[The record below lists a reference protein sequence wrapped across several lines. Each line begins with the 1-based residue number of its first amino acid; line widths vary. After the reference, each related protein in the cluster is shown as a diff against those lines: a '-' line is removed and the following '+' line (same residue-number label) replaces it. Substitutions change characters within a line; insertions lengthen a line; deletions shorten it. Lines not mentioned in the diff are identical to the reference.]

1 MAEFNP
7 IMQERFSELERLAR
21 AAGLDPYDV
30 IFFNVPV
37 QVIYEVSSYGLPTRY
52 AHWSFGRVYKYQ
64 KTQGEMGMSKIY
76 ELILNN
82 NPSYAFLDRNNPDTI
97 NLLVAAHCYLPGTY
111 VQTSDGLKS
120 IEEIKPND
128 NVFDASGRTTH
139 VIHPTYNVYDGEVV
153 TIQAGGYKFT
163 QTEDH
168 KLFAI
173 KTQSQHRRQYRSW
186 AKAFENI
193 DYKPEWVEASQ
204 LKPGDFLIVNKPKRD
219 IERFEHKKLRSI
231 RIEINKTLHNQN
243 VVNTLEVPLD
253 EGFGE
258 LVGLYLAEGYA
269 RPKGQM
275 GLCFHAEETS
285 LHEMSLA
292 AVQKYFNLDGE
303 TKIKENSAVVEFNE
317 ICIAAY
323 LRDTLGH
330 SCYSKHLPANWLIY
344 ADLSFLRG
352 VLRGFLL
359 GDGTKCYDRSMGY
372 TTTSP
377 LLAMQIQHIAMMCG
391 IYFGLA
397 PRDGSTDEQS
407 RAISY
412 VGSCCGIYDSRVRNL
427 LGMPERET
435 NRTWSGVIETDKCF
449 YVKINS
455 VSSEDYS
462 GIVHCMEVAGQEHSF
477 TLANGIVTHNCYAHS
492 DFFKNNVM
500 FRQAGETK
508 MIEVAKRHAEQI
520 DQYRKDFGD
529 DEVDMWLD
537 IALSLERHV
546 DVYKGRKRQ
555 RYPARH
561 VDYVEREVKEWE
573 DVVDRN
579 RKPLVEKVLKGLHI
593 PPNPERDILWF
604 LSEYA
609 NLEPWQQHIFDIVRR
624 ESYYFYPQYRTK
636 IMNEGWA
643 SYWHAELMRQY
654 SFGNANDY
662 GVTDLKHPLTSEEHL
677 DFAAAHEKVVQAGV
691 KLPLKV
697 ETVDP
702 QTGKKVKIWNPIIT
716 RNPHN
721 FRIATRL
728 NPYYMGFRI
737 YRDIK
742 ERWDK
747 YYEQG
752 YMEDEWENKVPVH
765 INGDQKIRQVMM
777 EEDDVSF
784 LRNYLTEELAE
795 KLHLF
800 GYGNNDNFDD
810 NYGIQEGPPPDEEYD
825 EGYEAQSIE
834 NKTIICRTKDVKE
847 IIASFARGMNNYGVP
862 EIVVRR
868 VDETGMLRLEHVVDD
883 KTNVDIGYAKHVL
896 KYVWQA
902 WGRRVELVRK
912 ARDRTWIMTYDG
924 DSDMFEIDHQTP
936 DYPESIEDGAPPSSW

>member
-1 MAEFNP
+1 MSEVNP
-7 IMQERFSELERLAR
+7 IVQERFSELERLAR

-52 AHWSFGRVYKYQ
+52 THWSFGRVYKYQ
-64 KTQGEMGMSKIY
+64 KAQGEMGMSKIY
-76 ELILNN
+76 ELIINN
-82 NPSYAFLDRNNPDTI
+82 NPSYSFLDRNNPDTI
-97 NLLVAAHCYLPGTY
+97 NLLVAAH
-111 VQTSDGLKS
+111 
-120 IEEIKPND
+120 
-128 NVFDASGRTTH
+128 
-139 VIHPTYNVYDGEVV
+139 
-153 TIQAGGYKFT
+153 
-163 QTEDH
+163 
-168 KLFAI
+168 
-173 KTQSQHRRQYRSW
+173 
-186 AKAFENI
+186 
-193 DYKPEWVEASQ
+193 
-204 LKPGDFLIVNKPKRD
+204 
-219 IERFEHKKLRSI
+219 
-231 RIEINKTLHNQN
+231 
-243 VVNTLEVPLD
+243 
-253 EGFGE
+253 
-258 LVGLYLAEGYA
+258 
-269 RPKGQM
+269 
-275 GLCFHAEETS
+275 
-285 LHEMSLA
+285 
-292 AVQKYFNLDGE
+292 
-303 TKIKENSAVVEFNE
+303 
-317 ICIAAY
+317 
-323 LRDTLGH
+323 
-330 SCYSKHLPANWLIY
+330 
-344 ADLSFLRG
+344 
-352 VLRGFLL
+352 
-359 GDGTKCYDRSMGY
+359 
-372 TTTSP
+372 
-377 LLAMQIQHIAMMCG
+377 
-391 IYFGLA
+391 
-397 PRDGSTDEQS
+397 
-407 RAISY
+407 
-412 VGSCCGIYDSRVRNL
+412 
-427 LGMPERET
+427 
-435 NRTWSGVIETDKCF
+435 
-449 YVKINS
+449 
-455 VSSEDYS
+455 
-462 GIVHCMEVAGQEHSF
+462 
-477 TLANGIVTHNCYAHS
+477 CYAHS

-508 MIEVAKRHAEQI
+508 MIEVANRHAEQI

-537 IALSLERHV
+537 IALSLERHI

-561 VDYVEREVKEWE
+561 VDYVERKVKEWE
-573 DVVDRN
+573 DVADRN

-697 ETVDP
+697 ETIDP
-702 QTGKKVKIWNPIIT
+702 QTGKKVKVWNPIIT

-810 NYGIQEGPPPDEEYD
+810 NYGIQEDHPPPDEKYD
-825 EGYEAQSIE
+825 EGYEAQNIE

-936 DYPESIEDGAPPSSW
+936 DYPESIEYGAPPSSW